1 VLQQIQGFISVKE
14 SIINFKKIGMKNI
27 KLILLVSILTVLCLA
42 SCETKSISEE
52 NQELETLQRTLNDT
66 VGENGMGNED
76 DEDSD
81 GD

>member
-1 VLQQIQGFISVKE
+1 
-14 SIINFKKIGMKNI
+14 MKNI

-52 NQELETLQRTLNDT
+52 TQELETLQRTLNNT
-66 VGENGMGNED
+66 VGEDVGNED
-76 DEDSD
+76 DEDSE

>member
-52 NQELETLQRTLNDT
+52 NQELETLQRTLNNT
-66 VGENGMGNED
+66 VGEDVGNED
-76 DEDSD
+76 DEDSE

>member
-1 VLQQIQGFISVKE
+1 
-14 SIINFKKIGMKNI
+14 MKNI
-27 KLILLVSILTVLCLA
+27 KLILLVSILAILCFA

-66 VGENGMGNED
+66 VGEDGGNED
-76 DEDSD
+76 DEDSE

>member
-1 VLQQIQGFISVKE
+1 MLQQIQGFISVKE

-52 NQELETLQRTLNDT
+52 NQELETLQRTLNNT
-66 VGENGMGNED
+66 VGEDVGNED
-76 DEDSD
+76 DEDSE